1 MLENIKLSFHG
12 IWSHKMRSVLT
23 MLGIIIGIAA
33 IIAIVSTIKGN
44 SEMIK
49 SSLIGANTN
58 VVTVTL
64 YQGEWVYDMTWNG
77 NPEGILPIEQD
88 TVEELEKLDGVE
100 KVSLYNSRENI
111 DSTVYYRDTAFTGG
125 VYGIDRS
132 YFELYGYKLNYGRSF
147 IDSDYEKRRKVAV
160 LDATAA
166 ASIFPG
172 KNPIGEVLEINSEPF
187 TVVGVVSQNSTTA
200 PNINSVQDYYLYMGN
215 TSGKLFLTDQIWPM
229 VFRFDEV
236 QSAAVKAV
244 NTDAM
249 TTAGQKV
256 EEALNEKMHL
266 SAETDFVFKSQDLM
280 EQAKKLQEMSNATNQ
295 QLIWI
300 AGISLL
306 VGGIGVMNIMLVTVT
321 ERTQEIGLK
330 KAIGARKRRILAQ
343 FLTEAAV
350 LTSFGGVLGVIFGVI
365 AANVLSQI
373 MGIPTGIS
381 VPAMLIA
388 VVFSVCIGL
397 IFGYLP
403 ARKAANL
410 NPIDALRSE

>member
-64 YQGEWVYDMTWNG
+64 YQGEWTYDMTWNG
-77 NPEGILPIEQD
+77 NPEGILPIEQE
-88 TVEELEKLDGVE
+88 TVEALEQLDGVE
-100 KVSLYNSRENI
+100 KVSLYNSRENS
-111 DSTVYYRDTAFTGG
+111 DSTVYYQNTSFTGG
-125 VYGIDRS
+125 VYGIDQS
-132 YFELYGYKLNYGRSF
+132 YFGLYGYKLNCGRTF
-147 IDSDYEKRRKVAV
+147 IDSDYENPRKVAI

-166 ASIFPG
+166 DSIFPG
-172 KNPIGEVLEINSEPF
+172 KSPIGEVLEISGEPF
-187 TVVGVVSQNSTTA
+187 TVVGVVSQNTTTA
-200 PNINSVQDYYLYMGN
+200 PNINSVQDYQLYMGN
-215 TSGKLFLTDQIWPM
+215 TNGKLFLTDKIWPM

-249 TTAGQKV
+249 TTAGKKV
-256 EEALNEKMHL
+256 EDALNEKMNL
-266 SAETDFVFKSQDLM
+266 SAETDYIFKSQDLM
-280 EQAKKLQEMSNATNQ
+280 EQAKKLQDMSNATNQ

-306 VGGIGVMNIMLVTVT
+306 VGGIGVMNIMLVSVT
-321 ERTQEIGLK
+321 ERTREIGIRKSLGARTGSILLQFLAEAAIITMLGGIIGIILGMLGGNAVCSVLDITPK
-330 KAIGARKRRILAQ
+330 THISTIIGATL
-343 FLTEAAV
+343 FSSAV
-350 LTSFGGVLGVIFGVI
+350 GLFFGI
-365 AANVLSQI
+365 
-373 MGIPTGIS
+373 
-381 VPAMLIA
+381 
-388 VVFSVCIGL
+388 
-397 IFGYLP
+397 YP
-403 ARKAANL
+403 ARKAAKL
-410 NPIDALRSE
+410 SPIEALRHE

>member
-1 MLENIKLSFHG
+1 MLENIKLSLHG

-64 YQGEWVYDMTWNG
+64 YQGEWAYDMSWNG
-77 NPEGILPIEQD
+77 NPEGILPIEQE
-88 TVEELEKLDGVE
+88 TVEELEELDGVE
-100 KVSLYNSRENI
+100 KVSLYNSRENM
-111 DSTVYYRDTAFTGG
+111 DNTVFYQNTSFTGG
-125 VYGIDRS
+125 VYGIDQS
-132 YFELYGYKLNYGRSF
+132 YFGLYGYKLNYGREF
-147 IDSDYEKRRKVAV
+147 VDSDYVNRRKVAI

-187 TVVGVVSQNSTTA
+187 TVVGVVSQNTTTA
-200 PNINSVQDYYLYMGN
+200 PNINSVQDYYLYVGN
-215 TSGKLFLTDQIWPM
+215 TNGKLFLTDKIWPV

-236 QSAAVKAV
+236 QSVAVKAV

-249 TTAGQKV
+249 TTAGKKV
-256 EEALNEKMHL
+256 EDALNEKMNL
-266 SAETDFVFKSQDLM
+266 SAETDYIFKSQDLM
-280 EQAKKLQEMSNATNQ
+280 EQAKKLQDMSNATNQ

-350 LTSFGGVLGVIFGVI
+350 LTSFGGVLGVIFGVA

-381 VPAMLIA
+381 IPAMLIA
-388 VVFSVCIGL
+388 VAFSVCIGL

>member
-64 YQGEWVYDMTWNG
+64 YQGEWAYDMTWNG

-88 TVEELEKLDGVE
+88 TVEELEQLEGVE
-100 KVSLYNSRENI
+100 KVSLYNSKENS
-111 DSTVYYRDTAFTGG
+111 DSTVYYQDTAFTGG
-125 VYGIDRS
+125 VYGIDQS
-132 YFELYGYKLNYGRSF
+132 YFGLYGYRLDYGREF
-147 IDSDYEKRRKVAV
+147 IDSDYKKMRKVAI

-172 KNPIGEVLEINSEPF
+172 KNPIGEVLEIGSEPF
-187 TVVGVVSQNSTTA
+187 TVVGVVSQNTTTA
-200 PNINSVQDYYLYMGN
+200 PNINSVQDYYLYVGN
-215 TSGKLFLTDQIWPM
+215 TNGKLFLTDTTWPM

-236 QSAAVKAV
+236 QSAAVKAI

-249 TTAGQKV
+249 TTAGKKV
-256 EEALNEKMHL
+256 EDALNEKMNL
-266 SAETDFVFKSQDLM
+266 SAETDYIFKSQDLM

-381 VPAMLIA
+381 IPAMLIA
-388 VVFSVCIGL
+388 VAFSVCIGL

>member
-64 YQGEWVYDMTWNG
+64 YQGEWAYDMTWNG

-88 TVEELEKLDGVE
+88 TVEELEQLEGVE
-100 KVSLYNSRENI
+100 KVSLYNSRENS
-111 DSTVYYRDTAFTGG
+111 DSTVYYQDTAFTGG
-125 VYGIDRS
+125 VYGIDQS
-132 YFELYGYKLNYGRSF
+132 YFGLYGYRLDYGREF
-147 IDSDYEKRRKVAV
+147 IDSDYKKMRKVAI

-172 KNPIGEVLEINSEPF
+172 KNPIGEVLEIGSEPF
-187 TVVGVVSQNSTTA
+187 TVVGVVSQNTTTA
-200 PNINSVQDYYLYMGN
+200 PNINSVQDYYLYVGN
-215 TSGKLFLTDQIWPM
+215 TNGKLFLTDTTWPM

-236 QSAAVKAV
+236 QSAAVKAI

-249 TTAGQKV
+249 TTAGKKV
-256 EEALNEKMHL
+256 EDALNEKMNL
-266 SAETDFVFKSQDLM
+266 SAETDYIFKSQDLM

-306 VGGIGVMNIMLVTVT
+306 VGGIGVMNIMLVSVT
-321 ERTQEIGLK
+321 ERTREIGIR
-330 KAIGARKRRILAQ
+330 KALGARTGSVLLQFLAEAGIITLLGGIIGIILGIAGAVGVCSLMDIVVQVNVSTIIGA
-343 FLTEAAV
+343 
-350 LTSFGGVLGVIFGVI
+350 S
-365 AANVLSQI
+365 
-373 MGIPTGIS
+373 
-381 VPAMLIA
+381 
-388 VVFSVCIGL
+388 VFSCGVG
-397 IFGYLP
+397 IFFGIYP
-403 ARKAANL
+403 ARKAAKL
-410 NPIDALRSE
+410 SPIEALRHE

>member
-1 MLENIKLSFHG
+1 MLENIKLSLHG

-64 YQGEWVYDMTWNG
+64 YQGEWAYDMSWNG
-77 NPEGILPIEQD
+77 NPEGILPIEQE
-88 TVEELEKLDGVE
+88 TVEELEELDGVE
-100 KVSLYNSRENI
+100 KVSLYNSRENM
-111 DSTVYYRDTAFTGG
+111 DNTVFYQNTSFTGG
-125 VYGIDRS
+125 VYGIDQS
-132 YFELYGYKLNYGRSF
+132 YFGLYGYKLNYGREF
-147 IDSDYEKRRKVAV
+147 VDSDYANRRKVAI

-187 TVVGVVSQNSTTA
+187 TVVGVVSQNTTTA
-200 PNINSVQDYYLYMGN
+200 PNINSVQDYYLYVGN
-215 TSGKLFLTDQIWPM
+215 TNGKLFLTDKIWPV

-236 QSAAVKAV
+236 QSVAVKAV

-249 TTAGQKV
+249 TTAGKKV
-256 EEALNEKMHL
+256 EDALNEKMNL
-266 SAETDFVFKSQDLM
+266 SAETDYIFKSQDLM
-280 EQAKKLQEMSNATNQ
+280 EQAKKLQDMSNATNQ

-350 LTSFGGVLGVIFGVI
+350 LTSFGGVLGVIFGVA

-381 VPAMLIA
+381 IPAMLIA
-388 VVFSVCIGL
+388 VAFSVCIGL

>member
-1 MLENIKLSFHG
+1 MFENIKLSFHG
-12 IWSHKMRSVLT
+12 IWSHKMRSMLT

-58 VVTVTL
+58 VVTVAL

-77 NPEGILPIEQD
+77 NPEGILPIEQE
-88 TVEELEKLDGVE
+88 TLEELEKLEGVE

-111 DSTVYYRDTAFTGG
+111 DSTVYYQNTAFTGG
-125 VYGIDRS
+125 VYGIDEA
-132 YFELYGYKLNYGRSF
+132 YFDLYGYGVNYGRSF
-147 IDSDYEKRRKVAV
+147 VDSDYEKRRKVAI

-172 KNPIGEVLEINSEPF
+172 KNPIGEVLEINNEPF
-187 TVVGVVSQNSTTA
+187 TVVGVVSQKATTA

-249 TTAGQKV
+249 TKAGQKV
-256 EEALNEKMHL
+256 EEALNEKMNL
-266 SAETDFVFKSQDLM
+266 SAETDYVFKSQNLL
-280 EQAKKLQEMSNATNQ
+280 EQAEKLQAMSKATNQ

-330 KAIGARKRRILAQ
+330 KAIGARKRRILGQ

-350 LTSFGGVLGVIFGVI
+350 LTSFGGVLGVIFGIV
-365 AANVLSQI
+365 AANVMSRL

-381 VPAMLIA
+381 VPAMMIA